1 MWSFAN
7 ECSGVLQPNK
17 VALFI
22 NSDIPSGYNAGAR
35 KQPTATNTGK
45 FYMVGARIQPNS
57 PEGAGFF
64 PTDVYYPSPN

>member
-45 FYMVGARIQPNS
+45 FYMVGARIQPN
-57 PEGAGFF
+57 
-64 PTDVYYPSPN
+64 